1 MYDRYYRL
9 SAVVCI
15 YHWHVSDDTS
25 HKINE
30 VDISGGDKRDRC
42 KNIGLLLQSTL
53 SWCNVYYKMVS

>member
-1 MYDRYYRL
+1 MCKMYVLYDRYYRL

-42 KNIGLLLQSTL
+42 KNIGMLLQSTL
-53 SWCNVYYKMVS
+53 S